1 MILYKKSKVNGEKME
16 KDIYF
21 MRKALEQAGK
31 AYKINE
37 VPVGAVIVKNGKIIA
52 RGYNKKETRKDSTEH
67 AEINAIK
74 KACKKLNTWRLIGC
88 TMYVT
93 LEPCSMC
100 AGAIIQSRIDRLCI
114 GTMDEKTGSCG
125 SVLNLLE
132 DYKFN
137 HHVELENK
145 ICEKEC
151 REILKKFFR
160 ELRQTKNME
169 RCRSGHNG
177 TVSKTGSC

>member
-1 MILYKKSKVNGEKME
+1 M
-16 KDIYF
+16 
-21 MRKALEQAGK
+21 
-31 AYKINE
+31 NE
-37 VPVGAVIVKNGKIIA
+37 EIIKQLANYLNVK
-52 RGYNKKETRKDSTEH
+52 ESQ
-67 AEINAIK
+67 IK
-74 KACKKLNTWRLIGC
+74 
-88 TMYVT
+88 
-93 LEPCSMC
+93 
-100 AGAIIQSRIDRLCI
+100 
-114 GTMDEKTGSCG
+114 